1 MARAEQFRRNKA
13 SKDNADEM
21 PASSKEGQKET
32 QSSVSSRESA
42 LENPPS
48 ATAVLGKGPSDP
60 TDDAE
65 NQNSLSVSRVKRKAK
80 RRQDKRKNAT
90 VNEKPE
96 ATAETSE
103 MSAAH
108 VEAQVLDNRGKRHNE
123 PHHGS
128 EEPTPPK
135 RQWTQEDV
143 EWLLDELEKRIKDD
157 HDDSELFDDLA
168 RMSSLIKKFRNGTR
182 SFLEGK
188 GDEGQRILASF
199 EQRIQ
204 YIVGEF
210 HRKGQP
216 RARANSV
223 SSYKGRVSA
232 KSQKGK
238 KR

>member
-1 MARAEQFRRNKA
+1 MLFTGI
-13 SKDNADEM
+13 
-21 PASSKEGQKET
+21 PI
-32 QSSVSSRESA
+32 
-42 LENPPS
+42 
-48 ATAVLGKGPSDP
+48 GKGPSDP

-108 VEAQVLDNRGKRHNE
+108 VEAQVLDNRGKRHDE

-223 SSYKGRVSA
+223 SSYKGRASA

-238 KR
+238 KK